1 MVESMSF
8 YDWAIEPLENDFM
21 RNAFVCIALIGVS
34 SAMLGCY
41 VILRKSVFITS
52 ALSHTILPGVV
63 GAAILGLSLYW
74 GAFASAIATAFGV
87 GLLSSQRKMSEDASI
102 GVVLSFM
109 FALGI
114 LLMAYTQSFRDFS
127 SLFFGSI
134 LGVTGTDLAFA
145 AGTMFAVGG
154 FFIVFGRALK
164 ISTCDVEYAKLA
176 GMRPRLMQVLFLG
189 FVALASVSSVRI
201 IGALLTT
208 ALLVIP
214 AASANLLCRT
224 VGKMMALAAGIS
236 VSTGV
241 LGLYVSYHFDGV
253 PAGAAVV
260 IAEAIVF
267 FVAWIFRKRSR

>member
-1 MVESMSF
+1 
-8 YDWAIEPLENDFM
+8 M
-21 RNAFVCIALIGVS
+21 RNAFASIVLIGTS

-41 VILRKSVFITS
+41 VILRKNVFITS

-63 GAAILGLSLYW
+63 GAALLGISLYW
-74 GAFASAIATAFGV
+74 GALAAALLTALGV

-114 LLMAYTQSFRDFS
+114 LLMAHTQSFRDFS
-127 SLFFGSI
+127 SLLFGSI

-145 AGTMFAVGG
+145 SGTLIAVLL
-154 FFIVFGRALK
+154 FFGLFHRPLK
-164 ISTCDVEYAKLA
+164 ISTCDAEYAQLS

-214 AASANLLCRT
+214 AASAHLLCRS
-224 VGKMMALAAGIS
+224 VGKMMALAVGIS
-236 VSTGV
+236 VLTGT
-241 LGLYVSYHFDGV
+241 LGLYLSYHVDGV

-260 IAEAIVF
+260 TAESIF
-267 FVAWIFRKRSR
+267 FFFAWIFRRRK

>member
-1 MVESMSF
+1 MESFSF
-8 YDWAIEPLENDFM
+8 YSLFLEPLENDFM
-21 RNAFVCIALIGVS
+21 RNAFASIVLIGIS

-52 ALSHTILPGVV
+52 ALAHTILPGVV
-63 GAAILGLSLYW
+63 GAALLGVSLYW
-74 GAFASAIATAFGV
+74 GALAAAVLTALGV
-87 GLLSSQRKMSEDASI
+87 GMLSSQRKMSEDASI

-114 LLMAYTQSFRDFS
+114 LLMAHTQSFRDFS
-127 SLFFGSI
+127 SLLFGSI
-134 LGVTGTDLAFA
+134 LGVTETDLAFA
-145 AGTMFAVGG
+145 AGTLLAVVG
-154 FFIVFGRALK
+154 FFLCFHRSLK
-164 ISTCDVEYAKLA
+164 ISTCDPEYAQLA
-176 GMRPRLMQVLFLG
+176 GMHPRLMQILFLG

-214 AASANLLCRT
+214 AASANLLCRS

-236 VSTGV
+236 VCTGM
-241 LGLYVSYHFDGV
+241 LGLYFSYHLDAV

-260 IAEAIVF
+260 VAESVVF
-267 FVAWIFRKRSR
+267 FLAWCFRKKRA

>member
-1 MVESMSF
+1 MESLSF
-8 YDWAIEPLENDFM
+8 YGLFLEPLENDFM
-21 RNAFVCIALIGVS
+21 RNAFASIVLIGIS

-52 ALSHTILPGVV
+52 ALAHTILPGVV
-63 GAAILGLSLYW
+63 GAALLGVSLYW
-74 GAFASAIATAFGV
+74 GALAAAVLTALGV

-114 LLMAYTQSFRDFS
+114 LLMARTQSFRDFS
-127 SLFFGSI
+127 SLLFGSI
-134 LGVTGTDLAFA
+134 LGVTETDLAFA
-145 AGTMFAVGG
+145 AGTLLAVVG
-154 FFIVFGRALK
+154 FFLCFHRSLK
-164 ISTCDVEYAKLA
+164 ISTCDPEYAQLA
-176 GMRPRLMQVLFLG
+176 GMHPRLMQILFLG

-214 AASANLLCRT
+214 AASANLLCRS
-224 VGKMMALAAGIS
+224 VGKMMMLAAGIS
-236 VSTGV
+236 VCTGM
-241 LGLYVSYHFDGV
+241 LGLYFSYHLDAV

-260 IAEAIVF
+260 VAESLVF
-267 FVAWIFRKRSR
+267 FFAWCFRKKRA